1 MVSSRVV
8 NFLRASAAGP
18 PQGTFFMST
27 FASEIEQAGPNVT
40 IHVAGP
46 QASHLEFAEV
56 VAACCERMR
65 YDNASNFVFDMEN
78 VEFLAS
84 ACIGALVELLREV
97 EPMRGKIAIAH
108 CDDNVAFL
116 FKVTKLDDIFGLF
129 DDIDEALE
137 SFKKQDARF

>member
-1 MVSSRVV
+1 PTYESD
-8 NFLRASAAGP
+8 
-18 PQGTFFMST
+18 
-27 FASEIEQAGPNVT
+27 IEQAGPNVT
-40 IHVAGP
+40 VHVAGP
-46 QASHLEFAEV
+46 EASHSEFTELVAE
-56 VAACCERMR
+56 CCDRMR
-65 YDNASNFVFDMEN
+65 YENASNFVFDLEK

-97 EPMRGKIAIAH
+97 EPMRGKIALAQV
-108 CDDNVAFL
+108 DENVAFL

>member
-1 MVSSRVV
+1 M
-8 NFLRASAAGP
+8 ASF
-18 PQGTFFMST
+18 TSD
-27 FASEIEQAGPNVT
+27 IEQTGPNVT
-40 IHVAGP
+40 IRVAGP
-46 QASHLEFAEV
+46 EASHAEMSEL
-56 VAACCERMR
+56 VAACCDRMR
-65 YDNASNFVFDMEN
+65 YENASNFVFDLAR

-84 ACIGALVELLREV
+84 ACIGSLIELLREV
-97 EPMRGKIAIAH
+97 EPMRGKIAIAN

>member
-1 MVSSRVV
+1 MPAY
-8 NFLRASAAGP
+8 L
-18 PQGTFFMST
+18 
-27 FASEIEQAGPNVT
+27 SELEQTGPNVT
-40 IHVAGP
+40 VRVAGP
-46 QASHLEFAEV
+46 SASHSELTELV
-56 VAACCERMR
+56 TACCDKMR
-65 YDNASNFVFDMEN
+65 YDNASNFVFDLER

-108 CDDNVAFL
+108 ATDSVSFL
-116 FKVTKLDDIFGLF
+116 FRVTKLDSIFGLF